1 MKQEDFEEWYESAPA
16 EYFKKYLNDSI
27 NEKIEDASDAL
38 RYGGI
43 LSESEQV
50 HIAVECATLTRIID
64 VTYDEIKEFYD
75 LEEG

>member
-1 MKQEDFEEWYESAPA
+1 M
-16 EYFKKYLNDSI
+16 
-27 NEKIEDASDAL
+27 IEDASDAL